1 MQRADRPLPGAQIY
15 AQDLSP
21 GDTAYK
27 IGGCH
32 PYLISSKNRTHQG
45 WRGAIEGISLFS
57 GSRTQFSPDKPCIK
71 ANVVFLERHH
81 PHHHQPEQL
90 DLVPEKVNP
99 LDSVKS
105 SIAFEK
111 AIRFTYRSSTG
122 VTVRTVYPHHLSSDS
137 RSFQGWCTLR
147 NAARNFS
154 FRKMSEVFFPGEP
167 TRSTYQ
173 LAKLALKDGPMPL
186 SRFANTPLWEHI
198 TELESAGL
206 AKLYFNKDEIWVRKV
221 E

>member
-57 GSRTQFSPDKPCIK
+57 GSRTQFPPDKPCIK

-81 PHHHQPEQL
+81 PHHQPEQL
-90 DLVPEKVNP
+90 DLVPEKETTKKLVERALRNR
-99 LDSVKS
+99 VKIS
-105 SIAFEK
+105 FVYWNGSGTTRRE
-111 AIRFTYRSSTG
+111 
-122 VTVRTVYPHHLSSDS
+122 VYPHEINRAG
-137 RSFQGWCTLR
+137 RSFGAWCLLR
-147 NAARNFS
+147 GAARNFS
-154 FRKMSEVFFPGEP
+154 FAKMTEVEILGEF
-167 TRSTYQ
+167 RNRGQ
-173 LAKLALKDGPMPL
+173 LIMQILQEEPKPISVFQG
-186 SRFANTPLWEHI
+186 TPLWD
-198 TELESAGL
+198 ELIVLQKQGTV
-206 AKLYFNKDEIWVRKV
+206 KLFFCDDEIWART
-221 E
+221 